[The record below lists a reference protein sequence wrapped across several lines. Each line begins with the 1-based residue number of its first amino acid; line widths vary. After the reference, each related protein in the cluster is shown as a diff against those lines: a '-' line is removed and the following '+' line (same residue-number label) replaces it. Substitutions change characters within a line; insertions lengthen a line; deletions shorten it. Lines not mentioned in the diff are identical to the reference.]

1 MHVVENADPYSDVMM
16 LPLSIVPMEKLL
28 SALGRTGMRLA
39 FLLQVVFLAS
49 ALCCSATAA
58 STTIRVTLQLP
69 AESLLYQ
76 NLKHFG
82 DRVAELSHGELN
94 IKLFPSSELFK
105 AHEVP
110 GAVGT
115 GKIEMGA
122 SLLLQYVEIIPAADI
137 FSVPFLFSD
146 PVIFEAA
153 TASSSGIRGLLDES
167 IRNSTGARVL
177 WWVPYGAEAMGSK
190 GSPLRLP
197 FDLAGKRIRV
207 AGSTLAEF
215 IKACGAAGVI
225 SGGPEQYAL
234 LQKGKVDGVS
244 TSIEAFVSLSLWQL
258 IDHATLIRHIRKVFV
273 VLINDRIWQ
282 GLSEEQRS
290 VLKKAAM
297 EAERS
302 ALNQDAILDREAIA
316 VLARHGMK
324 ISEVTPTEFD
334 EWKACSS
341 PVSEIFLAKSGETGE
356 KVMAEYRKLLAGF
369 IGNRPSGRS
378 R

>member
-1 MHVVENADPYSDVMM
+1 MN
-16 LPLSIVPMEKLL
+16 
-28 SALGRTGMRLA
+28 GMRPA
-39 FLLQVVFLAS
+39 FLLQVVFLAC

-58 STTIRVTLQLP
+58 STTIRIIVQLP
-69 AESLLYQ
+69 TESLLYQ
-76 NLKHFG
+76 NLKHFS
-82 DRVAELSHGELN
+82 DRVAEQSHGELN

-110 GAVGT
+110 RAVGS
-115 GKIEMGA
+115 GHIEMGA
-122 SLLLQYVEIIPAADI
+122 SLLLQYVEIVPAVDI

-146 PVIFEAA
+146 PAIFEAA
-153 TASSSGIRGLLDES
+153 TASSSGLRGVLDES
-167 IRNSTGARVL
+167 IRNATGARVL

-197 FDLAGKRIRV
+197 SDLAGKRIRV

-215 IKACGAAGVI
+215 IKACGAAAVI
-225 SGGPEQYAL
+225 GPGPEQYAL

-244 TSIEAFVSLSLWQL
+244 TSVEAFVSLSLWEL
-258 IDHATLIRHIRKVFV
+258 IDHVSLIHHIRKVFV

-297 EAERS
+297 EAERL
-302 ALNQDAILDREAIA
+302 ALNQDVVLDREAIA

-324 ISEVTPTEFD
+324 ISDATPTELE

-341 PVSEIFLAKSGETGE
+341 PVSEIFLARSGETGE
-356 KVMAEYRKLLAGF
+356 KAIAEYRKLLVGF
-369 IGNRPSGRS
+369 TGNRPSGRS